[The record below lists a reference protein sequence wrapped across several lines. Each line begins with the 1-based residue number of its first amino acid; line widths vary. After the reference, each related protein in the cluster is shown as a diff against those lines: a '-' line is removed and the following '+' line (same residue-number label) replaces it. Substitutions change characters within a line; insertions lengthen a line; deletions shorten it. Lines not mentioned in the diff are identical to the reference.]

1 PKCTGQDVFNLAC
14 VTFGIRETWYF
25 GLQFSEP
32 GLDSGSGSWWL
43 RPDRRLSEVVR
54 SLPASCPL
62 HFFFHV
68 RFWVED
74 VGEDL
79 LLEATVHLFYLEVK
93 DLVLT
98 RQQWAASPD
107 LLPLLAAY
115 AAQAELGDFDPAVG
129 CDHLLG
135 RLLPAQAQ
143 QPETAAACA
152 EKLRDHYR
160 DLAGLGRVEAQIEM
174 LRLSQDLEMF
184 GLVYFPIYANGPDSD
199 PPSWLGISCF
209 GVSFYEQAS
218 LVKPHRRLAWSDIRR
233 MSCRDRKFTLV
244 TNEAPSAS
252 SAGSDE
258 PPTCFGGEHRG
269 GRAVSFWTGSPADS
283 KQILRLCVGNHELYM
298 TRRMPDTI
306 ERQQMRATAREER
319 ARRLLDKQ
327 RLAKEVEGRAAAE
340 RLRGAAEEKAGQLG
354 QQLAKSEAMLGL
366 LSERA
371 RLAEDEMKMLS
382 EQRDRQ
388 LAHMRHIHAQ
398 VRQFAHCLPCQSHC
412 LPCQS
417 HCLPCQSHCL
427 PCQSHCLPCQSHCL
441 PCQSHCLRC
450 QSHCLPCQ
458 SHCLP
463 CQSHCLPCQS
473 HCLPCNLTVCAA
485 NLTVYLPISLS
496 TLPISL
502 STLPISL
509 STLPISLSALPI
521 SLSTLPIS
529 LSTHCPISLSSPQL
543 LAEKQSLAERA
554 SQFESLLLTLSEEAS
569 VTEAERDCLRQQLA
583 YARQGEKSLLAKLES
598 LLRSVGVWSSAGAS
612 DSSAEL
618 QGFGALA
625 ADAETEETS
634 GLSTAELLARLQA
647 ERQLFSDGSA
657 AFEADLRQLR
667 SRVQAARLGGA
678 DPGRLRGAAA
688 AAPSSAAPS
697 ASADPCV
704 VTHSTAVS
712 CPHSSPGIRAGR
724 LSNGSRA
731 AVTYFDEL

>member
-1 PKCTGQDVFNLAC
+1 SRARTVAAAPGGFGQTGDCPK
-14 VTFGIRETWYF
+14 
-25 GLQFSEP
+25 
-32 GLDSGSGSWWL
+32 
-43 RPDRRLSEVVR
+43 LSEACR
-54 SLPASCPL
+54 PSCPL

-79 LLEATVHLFYLEVK
+79 LLEATVHLFYLE
-93 DLVLT
+93 LSGGARRL
-98 RQQWAASPD
+98 RPGRRLRPPAGPPAARPG
-107 LLPLLAAY
+107 PAA
-115 AAQAELGDFDPAVG
+115 GDR
-129 CDHLLG
+129 G
-135 RLLPAQAQ
+135 RLRR
-143 QPETAAACA
+143 EAA
-152 EKLRDHYR
+152 DHYR

-184 GLVYFPIYANGPDSD
+184 GLVYFPIHANGPDSD

-244 TNEAPSAS
+244 ANEAPSAS
-252 SAGSDE
+252 SLARTS
-258 PPTCFGGEHRG
+258 HRPASAA
-269 GRAVSFWTGSPADS
+269 RAPRRARADS

-354 QQLAKSEAMLGL
+354 QQLAK
-366 LSERA
+366 
-371 RLAEDEMKMLS
+371 
-382 EQRDRQ
+382 
-388 LAHMRHIHAQ
+388 
-398 VRQFAHCLPCQSHC
+398 
-412 LPCQS
+412 
-417 HCLPCQSHCL
+417 
-427 PCQSHCLPCQSHCL
+427 
-441 PCQSHCLRC
+441 
-450 QSHCLPCQ
+450 
-458 SHCLP
+458 
-463 CQSHCLPCQS
+463 
-473 HCLPCNLTVCAA
+473 
-485 NLTVYLPISLS
+485 
-496 TLPISL
+496 
-502 STLPISL
+502 
-509 STLPISLSALPI
+509 
-521 SLSTLPIS
+521 
-529 LSTHCPISLSSPQL
+529 L

-569 VTEAERDCLRQQLA
+569 VNRGGAGTACGQQLA

-647 ERQLFSDGSA
+647 ERQLFTDGSA

-667 SRVQAARLGGA
+667 SRVQARALGGA
-678 DPGRLRGAAA
+678 DPGRCVALPLPLPPLPPPLLCRCRSLRGDALDCRVL
-688 AAPSSAAPS
+688 SAL
-697 ASADPCV
+697 
-704 VTHSTAVS
+704 VS
-712 CPHSSPGIRAGR
+712 RQSEPVA
-724 LSNGSRA
+724 
-731 AVTYFDEL
+731 

>member
-1 PKCTGQDVFNLAC
+1 MTDQEMKRTKKNKLSIKISTYDADVEFDVKPKCTGQDVFNLAC

-32 GLDSGSGSWWL
+32 GSDSGSGSWWL

-184 GLVYFPIYANGPDSD
+184 GLVYFPIHANGPDSD

-244 TNEAPSAS
+244 ANEAPSAS

-398 VRQFAHCLPCQSHC
+398 
-412 LPCQS
+412 
-417 HCLPCQSHCL
+417 
-427 PCQSHCLPCQSHCL
+427 
-441 PCQSHCLRC
+441 
-450 QSHCLPCQ
+450 
-458 SHCLP
+458 
-463 CQSHCLPCQS
+463 
-473 HCLPCNLTVCAA
+473 
-485 NLTVYLPISLS
+485 
-496 TLPISL
+496 
-502 STLPISL
+502 
-509 STLPISLSALPI
+509 
-521 SLSTLPIS
+521 
-529 LSTHCPISLSSPQL
+529 L

-647 ERQLFSDGSA
+647 ERQLFTDGSA

-697 ASADPCV
+697 SAAADPCV

>member
-1 PKCTGQDVFNLAC
+1 MTDQEMKRTKKNKLSIKISTYDADVEFDVKPKCTGQDVFNLAC

-398 VRQFAHCLPCQSHC
+398 
-412 LPCQS
+412 
-417 HCLPCQSHCL
+417 
-427 PCQSHCLPCQSHCL
+427 
-441 PCQSHCLRC
+441 
-450 QSHCLPCQ
+450 
-458 SHCLP
+458 
-463 CQSHCLPCQS
+463 
-473 HCLPCNLTVCAA
+473 
-485 NLTVYLPISLS
+485 
-496 TLPISL
+496 
-502 STLPISL
+502 
-509 STLPISLSALPI
+509 
-521 SLSTLPIS
+521 
-529 LSTHCPISLSSPQL
+529 L